1 MPLKSAHPA
10 ARPDTAILRSV
21 TAFLAAFGLA
31 TVISVSAQ
39 AAGQSPQT
47 SAERV
52 AQLRP
57 TGVAAGRYIVVFED
71 SVARSQVR
79 ANAIALA
86 RANGF
91 ALRHVYST
99 ALKGFAA
106 ELPPQALLV
115 DQAGQEVLLTVR
127 AKDAEN
133 GAKPRRITVKTLQ
146 SETLA
151 RYRDWVA
158 GNRERVRAA
167 RRAPRRCPGPA
178 RRCACCARTPT
189 SEASAPDRGRL
200 RRTARGAAPAI
211 LPGARPAPR
220 RHPGPPGSGRTAG
233 RDRR

>member
-106 ELPPQALLV
+106 FNDCNRIQ
-115 DQAGQEVLLTVR
+115 LT
-127 AKDAEN
+127 
-133 GAKPRRITVKTLQ
+133 
-146 SETLA
+146 ETSP
-151 RYRDWVA
+151 RDW
-158 GNRERVRAA
+158 R
-167 RRAPRRCPGPA
+167 PRLQA
-178 RRCACCARTPT
+178 QL
-189 SEASAPDRGRL
+189 PD
-200 RRTARGAAPAI
+200 
-211 LPGARPAPR
+211 
-220 RHPGPPGSGRTAG
+220 
-233 RDRR
+233 